1 MISTLFSVHQLFFFP
16 PHNPLISVDELNH
29 SNLSTHV
36 LHISFSSSS
45 YLPQSDT
52 LFATV
57 LKSPHFLPCP
67 SNLSS
72 ASFCSTTSQ
81 KHSLS
86 CASPYSKSNSHIH
99 NLILRTHNSSVSS
112 SLS

>member
-1 MISTLFSVHQLFFFP
+1 MEHQLFFFL
-16 PHNPLISVDELNH
+16 PHNPLISVDNMNH
-29 SNLSTHV
+29 SNLLTHV
-36 LHISFSSSS
+36 LRILFSSLS
-45 YLPQSDT
+45 YLPRSDT

-57 LKSPHFLPCP
+57 FKSPHFLPCP

-72 ASFCSTTSQ
+72 VSFCSTTSQ

-86 CASPYSKSNSHIH
+86 CASSYSKSNSHIN
-99 NLILRTHNSSVSS
+99 NLILKTHNSSVSS